1 MQVFMFRHAER
12 ENTGSSNP
20 PLSRRGLLQSQKL
33 ADMVANQILPSPSKC
48 FSSPLLRAK
57 QTFAK
62 LNTEVIIAE
71 DLIERQSSETA
82 TQFRK
87 RVQRFLQ
94 SLETLKGVVFFVTHL
109 DWIEEALIFMDTD
122 FSIEHWPP
130 AQAAE
135 FELNDGHWQ
144 FQLTRGCE
152 P

>member
-1 MQVFMFRHAER
+1 MQVFMFRHAEK
-12 ENTGSSNP
+12 ENTGTSNP

-33 ADMVANQILPSPSKC
+33 ADMVANHTLPTPTKC

-62 LNTEVIIAE
+62 LNTEVILVE

-82 TQFRK
+82 AQFHK
-87 RVQRFLQ
+87 RVRKFLQ
-94 SLETLKGVVFFVTHL
+94 SLETLAGVVFFVTHL
-109 DWIEEALIFMDTD
+109 DWIEEALILMDTG
-122 FSIEHWPP
+122 FSVEHWPP
-130 AQAAE
+130 AQVAE